1 MPHLIYILELL
12 TGHLYVG
19 STSNLKRR
27 LLDHAKGFGDRTTLL
42 GGYKR
47 LLYTES
53 FPDRLSALRRE
64 RQLKGWSH
72 AKKIALASGE
82 LNALKTLAKR
92 RSRQASSE
100 IH

>member
-1 MPHLIYILELL
+1 MLHYVYILEML

-19 STSNLKRR
+19 TTRDLKRR
-27 LLDHAKGFGDRTTLL
+27 ILDHAKGIDHRTTCL

-64 RQLKGWSH
+64 LQLKGWSRT
-72 AKKIALASGE
+72 KKLALVRSDASALHE
-82 LNALKTLAKR
+82 LSR
-92 RSRQASSE
+92 RKG
-100 IH
+100 